1 MAAPAD
7 YLPNVS
13 FCLFPSQEDVCFV
26 LFYTTAPQN
35 VIPYQIPGLYPDW
48 TKTIKTLSFLLPF
61 LEFER
66 LYSWLWLMK
75 YDGDVCVFFFFPYN
89 CVLDSILW
97 NNSKNKESV
106 FLVSMK
112 NLERHEEMSL
122 AFCWSYGMK
131 GNGNDKW
138 LNLETCGVGLISE
151 YLINVHSLSFL
162 NFIYLFKLVLAVP
175 MLCCYVGTCS
185 SWTEQ
190 GFSLVVMHGLLI
202 TVVSLI
208 VEHGLLGAW
217 AQ

>member
-1 MAAPAD
+1 MERR
-7 YLPNVS
+7 L
-13 FCLFPSQEDVCFV
+13 CF
-26 LFYTTAPQN
+26 FSY
-35 VIPYQIPGLYPDW
+35 
-48 TKTIKTLSFLLPF
+48 K
-61 LEFER
+61 
-66 LYSWLWLMK
+66 
-75 YDGDVCVFFFFPYN
+75 

-106 FLVSMK
+106 SLVWMK

-122 AFCWSYGMK
+122 ALCWSYDMK
-131 GNGNDKW
+131 DNGNNKW

-151 YLINVHSLSFL
+151 YFINVHSLSFL
-162 NFIYLFKLVLAVP
+162 NFIYLFKLVLAAP
-175 MLCCYVGTCS
+175 MLCCYVGTFTSC
-185 SWTEQ
+185 TEQ